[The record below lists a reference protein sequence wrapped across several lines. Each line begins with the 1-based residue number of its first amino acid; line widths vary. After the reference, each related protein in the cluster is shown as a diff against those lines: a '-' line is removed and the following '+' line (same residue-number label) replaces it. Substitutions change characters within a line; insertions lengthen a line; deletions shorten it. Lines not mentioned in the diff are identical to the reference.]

1 MLKCAKHQPTCQI
14 LAPYKYLVSIMK
26 SLKHQAS
33 QLLLLASLV
42 ACVQTIQAA
51 PISFQ
56 DVSASVGLGGQ
67 TESWGLS
74 WGDINADNW
83 PDLFVQGHRDYP
95 RLYRNSGSGVFD
107 DVAYEYDPDGL
118 WIGKPWQDKHGA
130 AFGDFDNDG
139 DEDILIAATTDDA
152 QLLVNEHSTGGKFIE
167 RAQQAGL
174 ADDARARHVTWFDY
188 TGDGYLDVTQLSHT
202 GQFLRRQEPTQGL
215 VFTDELNTPF
225 NCPNRIHYG
234 QLIDLNNDDIMDFIC
249 SAEGAFPQK
258 VYEIGSLPFTNITS
272 NFPTVG
278 SVLDQVVGDF
288 NNDLL
293 QDVILVRGL
302 LRPSGASQTTS
313 NRAEGWFRK
322 TGSAAKGFRFNA
334 TGSVAFTVDFSGMP
348 FFGDPATLTLDSA
361 GQTSG
366 SVGPVNVSLNT
377 GSGLWEV
384 DWPAGATGQ
393 IYVQVEAAA
402 GLSNVTT
409 YGKETSE
416 LPIANYHAV
425 NTGSGLSFNF
435 NTGLNTPMPCVSGVA
450 ADFDNDMDQD
460 LYLVCRDGIDNLAN
474 RYFDNQGNGTF
485 VEVLSHGGEGPVGAG
500 LTIGVGD
507 SVATADY
514 NVDGFMDLAVV
525 NGLLYYPLS
534 RGGDDILLR
543 NEGNANNWIEIDLIG
558 TTSNRDGIGAKVIA
572 TTGGVSQL
580 REQNNGTHRW
590 SQNHQRIHF
599 GLATNTTVDITVK
612 WPSGQVDTFTNVAA
626 NQLYDLTEGTATDPA
641 TVVPAVLG
649 PVLTTE
655 LVAGEECGEP
665 PYNELYGPVVLAWR
679 DCPTGTWHLRMH
691 GGGVSDS
698 IRNTVGNIVGDAP
711 FNLVTGTALTGS
723 DSLTNAP
730 ANEVDF
736 SVGVWFNNV
745 KDINIDTT
753 GQSSACL
760 SFSTQDIPALIVGN
774 SRKKLTAP
782 LDLVSLGVCNQG
794 PTLNISDV
802 STSESVGAAQFSVS
816 LSTPASQP
824 VQVTYA
830 TSPGTA
836 TAPQD
841 YLSDTNTLTFPV
853 GTTSVPVSITLVDD
867 NSYEPLETF
876 EVILA
881 APVGASLGTAATGT
895 ATITDDDPQPV
906 ISINNASVSE
916 SSASSSVTVNLS
928 NPSNQ
933 PVTLDYTTVS
943 GTAVAP
949 EDFIEQSGV
958 LTFAPNTQ
966 AMVIDIPIQNDT
978 VDESDESFSLVLSNA
993 SNATLGANSSANIV
1007 IVRDPNDS
1015 IPAVTISDSE
1025 ALEDVASGTMEF
1037 TVSLTAPNSNTISV
1051 DYNTSDVTATAPD
1064 DYVATGGNLSFAPN
1078 QTTQTIS
1085 VDIVDNT
1092 FEEPDETFSLT
1103 LSNPIGATL
1112 SAHSAAIG
1120 TITDNDTLSIGDACG
1135 EPTFDAA
1142 TEIGLFLWRDC
1153 TFGGS
1158 DQRWQMRITGGGT
1171 VFSSFEGQLES
1182 SADLLPTPISVEAN
1196 DVLDTV
1202 AGDNQIDFVLR
1213 AGGSGQDGFTVDI
1226 PSGTS
1231 TCFNASVLPP
1241 GAVVALGANRTVMT
1255 DAFALDTLQSC
1266 TTIPPGTAC
1275 GEPSFNAATD
1285 LGVFA
1290 WQDCGA
1296 AGPDTAW
1303 EFRITG
1309 GGTTYST
1316 YQGSLTSSV
1325 NISATG
1331 VLLEASDEL
1340 DTVLGDEVVDY
1351 VLRAGGQG
1359 IDGFS
1364 VTLPQGS
1371 DTCFDPAI
1379 LPSGASVTIGANNT
1393 PMSNPFKLDTLD
1405 SCAPPTG
1412 IECGAPTLDNA
1423 TDAGIYVWKECSAPN
1438 RWQVRA
1444 PGGSGPWAQHSGN
1457 ITATQT
1463 LVPSPVSLEPTDL
1476 LDLLPGDGFVN
1487 FSLFVGGTGIDGFEV
1502 DIPNGAEACLD
1513 ITTIPAGTAAY
1524 FGPNKTAIT
1533 TPFNLED
1540 LGACP

>member
-1 MLKCAKHQPTCQI
+1 MKPLK
-14 LAPYKYLVSIMK
+14 L
-26 SLKHQAS
+26 QAS
-33 QLLLLASLV
+33 QLLLLATLGAS
-42 ACVQTIQAA
+42 AQTLQAA
-51 PISFQ
+51 PIAFQ
-56 DVSASVGLGGQ
+56 DVSDTVGLGGQ

-107 DVAYEYDPDGL
+107 DIAYEYDPDGL

-152 QLLVNEHSTGGKFIE
+152 QLLVNEHTTGGKFIE

-215 VFTDELNTPF
+215 VFSDELNTTF
-225 NCPNRIHYG
+225 DCPNRIHYG

-258 VYEIGSLPFTNITS
+258 VYEIGSLPFTNITG
-272 NFPTVG
+272 NFPTIG

-293 QDVILVRGL
+293 QDVVLVRGL
-302 LRPSGASQTTS
+302 LRPSGASQTTP

-322 TGSAAKGFRFNA
+322 TATTAKGFRFNA
-334 TGSVAFTVDFSGMP
+334 TGTVTFTVDFSGMP
-348 FFGDPATLTLDSA
+348 FFGDPDTLTLDSA

-377 GSGLWEV
+377 GTGLWQA

-393 IYVQVEAAA
+393 VYIQVEATN
-402 GLSNVTT
+402 GLTNVTT
-409 YGKETSE
+409 YGKESTE
-416 LPIANYHAV
+416 FPIATYHAV

-474 RYFDNQGNGTF
+474 RYFDNQGNGSF

-500 LTIGVGD
+500 LNIGVGD

-514 NVDGFMDLAVV
+514 DVDGFMDLAVV

-534 RGGDDILLR
+534 RGGDDILLH

-572 TTGGVSQL
+572 TTGGVNQL

-612 WPSGQVDTFTNVAA
+612 WPSGQVDTFANLAA
-626 NQLYDLTEGTATDPA
+626 NQLYDLTEGNAVDPA

-665 PYNELYGPVVLAWR
+665 PYNELYGPVLLAWR
-679 DCPTGTWHLRMH
+679 DCPTGAWHLRMH

-698 IRNTVGNIVGDAP
+698 IRTTNGNIIGDAP
-711 FNLVTGTALTGS
+711 FNSVTGTSLSGS

-736 SVGVWFNNV
+736 SVGVWFSNI

-760 SFSTQDIPALIVGN
+760 TFNTQDIPTLIVGS
-774 SRKKLTAP
+774 SRKKLTGP
-782 LDLVSLGVCNQG
+782 LDLISLGDCNQG

-802 STSESVGAAQFSVS
+802 STSESVGAAQFNVT
-816 LSTPASQP
+816 LSAPANQP

-836 TAPQD
+836 TAPLD
-841 YLSDTNTLTFPV
+841 YLSDTNTVIFPV
-853 GTTSVPVSITLVDD
+853 GTTNVPVSITLVDD
-867 NSYEPLETF
+867 SNYEPLETF
-876 EVILA
+876 EVILS
-881 APVGASLGTAATGT
+881 APIGASLGVAATGT
-895 ATITDDDPQPV
+895 ATITDDDPEPV
-906 ISINNASVSE
+906 ISINSTSVSE
-916 SSASSSVTVNLS
+916 SNANANVTVNLS

-933 PVTLDYTTVS
+933 PVTVDYTTVN
-943 GTAVAP
+943 GIAVAT

-966 AMVIDIPIQNDT
+966 TMVIDIPIQNDT
-978 VDESDESFSLVLSNA
+978 VDESDEIFTLVLSNA
-993 SNATLGANSSANIV
+993 LNATLAANSSANIV

-1015 IPAVTISDSE
+1015 IPALTISDSA
-1025 ALEDVASGTMEF
+1025 ALEDVASGSMEF

-1051 DYNTSDVTATAPD
+1051 DYNTSDLTATAPD
-1064 DYVATGGNLSFAPN
+1064 DYLAISSNISFAPN
-1078 QTTQTIS
+1078 QTTQTITIN
-1085 VDIVDNT
+1085 IVDNT
-1092 FEEPDETFSLT
+1092 AQESDETFSLT
-1103 LSNPIGATL
+1103 LSNPIGVTL
-1112 SAHSAAIG
+1112 SANNVAIG
-1120 TITDNDTLSIGDACG
+1120 TITDNDTLSISDACG
-1135 EPTFDAA
+1135 EPTFDPA

-1158 DQRWQMRITGGGT
+1158 DQRWQMTISGGGT
-1171 VFSSFEGQLES
+1171 FFSTFEGQLES
-1182 SADLLPTPISVEAN
+1182 STILVPTPVSLETN

-1202 AGDNQIDFVLR
+1202 AGDNQLDFVLS
-1213 AGGSGQDGFTVDI
+1213 AGGSGQDGFIIDV
-1226 PSGTS
+1226 PNGTT
-1231 TCFNASVLPP
+1231 TCFDANVLPP
-1241 GAVVALGANRTVMT
+1241 GAVVAIGANRTVMP
-1255 DAFALDTLQSC
+1255 DAFALDTLQAC
-1266 TTIPPGTAC
+1266 NTMPPSTAC
-1275 GEPSFNAATD
+1275 GAPTFDANTN

-1290 WQDCGA
+1290 WQDCNF
-1296 AGPDTAW
+1296 AGPGTAW

-1309 GGTTYST
+1309 GGTVYST
-1316 YQGSLTSSV
+1316 YEGSLTASV
-1325 NISATG
+1325 DITATG
-1331 VLLEASDEL
+1331 VSLENSDEL
-1340 DTVLGDEVVDY
+1340 DTIAGDSLVDY

-1364 VTLPQGS
+1364 VTLPQGAN
-1371 DTCFDPAI
+1371 TCFDPAV
-1379 LPSGASVTIGANNT
+1379 LPNGANVVVGASNT
-1393 PMSNPFKLDTLD
+1393 PITTPFALDTLAP
-1405 SCAPPTG
+1405 CAVPPG
-1412 IECGAPTLDNA
+1412 LECGAPTLDNIV
-1423 TDAGIYVWKECSAPN
+1423 DSGVYVWRECTAPD
-1438 RWQVRA
+1438 RWQVRI
-1444 PGGSGPWAQHSGN
+1444 PGGSGAWAEHSGN
-1457 ITATQT
+1457 LTATQT
-1463 LVPSPVSLEPTDL
+1463 LAPSPVSLENTDQ
-1476 LDLLPGDGFVN
+1476 LDNTPGDGFVN
-1487 FSLFVGGTGIDGFEV
+1487 YSLFVGGTGIDGFEV
-1502 DIPNGAEACLD
+1502 DIPNGADACFDL
-1513 ITTIPAGTAAY
+1513 TTAPAGTTVY
-1524 FGPNKTAIT
+1524 FGPTKSATL